1 MPKNLACQMQ
11 LNEEIPS
18 WRIRRSLLLFLQMMM
33 MAIQNDWETHAMRG
47 VGSEVESISQPYQWV
62 TF

>member
-1 MPKNLACQMQ
+1 MQ